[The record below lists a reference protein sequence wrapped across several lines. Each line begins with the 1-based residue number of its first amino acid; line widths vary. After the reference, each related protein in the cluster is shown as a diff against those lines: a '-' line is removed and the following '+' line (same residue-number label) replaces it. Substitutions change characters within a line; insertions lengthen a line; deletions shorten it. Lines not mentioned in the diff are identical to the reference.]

1 MIPILLIIIIII
13 SINCLLKNENKI
25 EKYNNYSE
33 YNSKIKNCNKKFINN
48 YESMKNSYQLI
59 QPFGYTKSEYLDK
72 IRFVQ
77 TDIPLPTEPDFFEHL
92 S

>member
-1 MIPILLIIIIII
+1 MIPLLLIIIILII
-13 SINCLLKNENKI
+13 CLCKKENYI
-25 EKYNNYSE
+25 NYSE
-33 YNSKIKNCNKKFINN
+33 YNYKIKDCSKINENIQN
-48 YESMKNSYQLI
+48 EIKNSYQLI

-92 S
+92 